1 MTSVLL
7 DANVAI
13 KSAEL
18 GAFESI
24 LKLRHIKIHIVP
36 QVRDQIKYYSKK
48 DRDVK
53 FDLPK
58 YLNSGRIQLIDC
70 YGEDIMA
77 IMNLLP
83 DPRLIHSGELESLA
97 ILKKFSDSEFLFCTA
112 DQAAIKALVFLDL
125 ADNGISLE
133 ALLQKSGLS
142 RRVPGDYSQ
151 KRFEVYLQK
160 ARIEKVQSQ
169 RL

>member
-83 DPRLIHSGELESLA
+83 DKINLGSRARTKP
-97 ILKKFSDSEFLFCTA
+97 KV
-112 DQAAIKALVFLDL
+112 DQAYNNKKLTEALPKISFT
-125 ADNGISLE
+125 SLE
-133 ALLQKSGLS
+133 EGIKNVFSAERKSG
-142 RRVPGDYSQ
+142 
-151 KRFEVYLQK
+151 K
-160 ARIEKVQSQ
+160 
-169 RL
+169 